1 MQRFRV
7 RVGAVFMYMQ
17 KRVKMFIFP
26 IKRGDVKKKKTLP
39 STLLSLRCDNSV
51 TFSFLCSNTG
61 SS

>member
-26 IKRGDVKKKKTLP
+26 IKRGDANKKENITKHTV
-39 STLLSLRCDNSV
+39 V
-51 TFSFLCSNTG
+51 TQM
-61 SS
+61 